1 MHGRA
6 CTYAQVGIVGVTAL
20 ICVLTSRW
28 SSQGASPLK
37 PSTPAQSATITSTS
51 VAGEHTDEALEA
63 RTSVRMLC
71 YISRLIMRTT
81 GHE

>member
-1 MHGRA
+1 MG
-6 CTYAQVGIVGVTAL
+6 TYFFVSIFGITAL

-37 PSTPAQSATITSTS
+37 PSTPAQSATVPSTS
-51 VAGEHTDEALEA
+51 VAGERTDEALEA
-63 RTSVRMLC
+63 RTSVCMQC
-71 YISRLIMRTT
+71 YISRWIMHIT